1 MDEKGSGSNI
11 TRWLFIGLAVF
22 LVVYFGW
29 PLISGGSDKPTQ
41 QPLATEDWGTA
52 PSGDRPSEE
61 TCSLDGPRATFV
73 LSSRGGAVKS
83 ARMVDL
89 KYAESVQK
97 PDTRI
102 ELVTPSKEQRMPLR
116 TSLRAPGEVTQQ
128 VELDNLDF
136 KLAESSPTSCTFI
149 HEGAGVLVKKVV
161 SLSPRPFE
169 LDVSLTVTNKAAEPR
184 THRYAIEQSSWRSV
198 HETESSFWDL
208 GRRPE
213 WLTDVITH
221 TAEGTK
227 RHLPGEFEPGDFVA
241 EDGYTAEHFLR
252 AKGAGVWAGV
262 SSNYFVASVAHRSA
276 SGGGAPAAE
285 ALIEDGAY
293 YQLPHGDPSYG
304 HMYRARL
311 AYPERELASG
321 ESASYESV
329 AYFGPKE
336 RDVLA
341 AAGGADASK
350 IKLTEAIDLG
360 MFGFLGKYLVMYVAW
375 LFKLVGSW
383 GWAICLLTIT
393 VKLAVF
399 PLMLPSLKTQIATRR
414 LKPQIDEI
422 TKKYEGDMMQKN
434 LAMQELYRKE
444 GIRPMLGCFPLLLQ
458 MPVWISLYQAL
469 GTAVELYHTP
479 FLMPLI
485 PDLTHSD
492 PYHVIPIVLGAS
504 SFLQQKMMPAQG
516 MDPAQQKMMLYMMP
530 AIFTIMMFFL
540 PAGLGVYMLTN
551 TWLGIGQQFLVER
564 WIGSKVKQPEG
575 IKVREINKSDS
586 SAPGPIEK
594 AALGKGKARARG

>member
-11 TRWLFIGLAVF
+11 TRWLFIGLAIF

-29 PLISGGSDKPTQ
+29 PLVAGKSDAPTS
-41 QPLATEDWGTA
+41 QPLTTEDWGTI
-52 PSGDRPSEE
+52 PSGERPAEE
-61 TCSLDGPRATFV
+61 TCALTGPRSTFV
-73 LSSRGGAVKS
+73 LSARGGAVKS

-89 KYAESVQK
+89 QYAESVDK

-116 TSLRAPGEVTQQ
+116 TSLRVPGEGPQQ

-136 KLAESSPTSCTFI
+136 KLAEQTATSCTFV
-149 HEGAGVLVKKVV
+149 HKSDSAEVTKVV
-161 SLSPRPFE
+161 SLSERPFE
-169 LDVSLTVTNKAAEPR
+169 LDVKVTVTNRAAEAKK
-184 THRYAIEQSSWRSV
+184 HRYAIEQTSWRSMR
-198 HETESSFWDL
+198 ETESSFWDL

-221 TAEGTK
+221 TTEGTT
-227 RHLPGEFEPGDFVA
+227 RHLPTEFEPGDFVA
-241 EDGYTAEHFLR
+241 EDGYTSEHFLR
-252 AKGAGVWAGV
+252 AKGTGVWAGI
-262 SSNYFVASVAHRSA
+262 SSNYFVASIGHRAASA
-276 SGGGAPAAE
+276 GEPSAE

-293 YQLPHGDPSYG
+293 YQLPEGDPSFG

-311 AYPERELASG
+311 AYPEKELASG
-321 ESASYESV
+321 ESATYESV

-336 RDVLA
+336 RAVLA
-341 AAGGADASK
+341 AAGGADAAK
-350 IKLTEAIDLG
+350 LKLTEAIDLG
-360 MFGFLGKYLVMYVAW
+360 MFGFLGKYLVLYVGW

-458 MPVWISLYQAL
+458 MPVWIALYQAL

-551 TWLGIGQQFLVER
+551 TWLGIAQQFLVER

-575 IKVREINKSDS
+575 ITVREIKKSDS